1 MARSVADFDLGPD
14 RCEAGPLLANF
25 GWDARVPEAKDQLG
39 LCMKRN
45 MDLVREILLRVE
57 ATEPGKT
64 IAIAVGPGKG
74 AS

>member
-1 MARSVADFDLGPD
+1 MARSVADLTWSRTGVKLAPY
-14 RCEAGPLLANF
+14 RANF

-45 MDLVREILLRVE
+45 MDLVREIFLRVE